1 MRYDPTQRVPS
12 NQSLENRNLYEN
24 IIDALSGQ
32 YGFGV
37 LALGKSGLVDDLE
50 NRLES
55 IEDPLAI
62 VGDDFVGGLG
72 DKAGFSVMIRS
83 WLVSLSTVR
92 SDGGGDLRLS
102 VSILFIFYMITIP

>member
-72 DKAGFSVMIRS
+72 DKAGFADQV
-83 WLVSLSTVR
+83 
-92 SDGGGDLRLS
+92 G
-102 VSILFIFYMITIP
+102 